1 MDPPQSLSKS
11 RTQKFHKLF
20 KSVPE
25 NEYPVDYFSC
35 AFIGDILLQGNLYV
49 SQNWFCFYSRI
60 RGRGRLLEIPMDLVI
75 SITPEKTALI
85 FPNAIGLQTK
95 NEKYAFG
102 SFIARDSTYR
112 FLVSMWKKS
121 HETKSSGGTTDGNV
135 GANGDTFKAPKMLK
149 KSKSTPDAQQTK
161 NEFLDSKYS
170 SSVLHSNSKSDS
182 SDQSD
187 SSICIQE
194 SNSLDISDVD
204 QDLSPRSDSS
214 PQHLPATKPPK
225 PPRRRLPQNLVAVSA
240 RKAEMEGRRL
250 QFPYSIVHCID
261 RKRTVQAIQK
271 SAVKLQ
277 NIPKTNFLLSVC
289 TVLYKSYNDMMD
301 MQSSLRDST
310 AQHIHNVLRANIK
323 ILQEIN
329 SSLQHL
335 QKGYFS
341 NSAEEAC
348 KAGKC

>member
-1 MDPPQSLSKS
+1 M
-11 RTQKFHKLF
+11 
-20 KSVPE
+20 
-25 NEYPVDYFSC
+25 
-35 AFIGDILLQGNLYV
+35 
-49 SQNWFCFYSRI
+49 
-60 RGRGRLLEIPMDLVI
+60 
-75 SITPEKTALI
+75 
-85 FPNAIGLQTK
+85 
-95 NEKYAFG
+95 
-102 SFIARDSTYR
+102 
-112 FLVSMWKKS
+112 
-121 HETKSSGGTTDGNV
+121 
-135 GANGDTFKAPKMLK
+135 APKMLK